1 MRAWKRAPAE
11 GLVDDE
17 DDEELVNLLSGESNP
32 LDELDELFSES
43 DGTVRLSVGGHNSEG
58 GGAGVG
64 AKSGSGGTSYPWA
77 QTARSAGGGAA
88 RRRDSR
94 VQSWHETD
102 NEDGEDFGTIDW
114 SYYRRKS
121 RWHDHQ
127 TKKRIADWPRVFR
140 SMYTA
145 YEAGQSWLALGV
157 VGVSCGVIASVVDI
171 GTDWATD
178 LKFGLCRRGFWI
190 NRATCC
196 SDRHTSSASPVG
208 LTDYYQVDPPWRQS
222 RGKT

>member
-43 DGTVRLSVGGHNSEG
+43 DGTARLSVGGHVSEG
-58 GGAGVG
+58 GGAQAG
-64 AKSGSGGTSYPWA
+64 AKRGAGGTSHPPA
-77 QTARSAGGGAA
+77 QTGGGAT

-94 VQSWHETD
+94 VPSWHETD
-102 NEDGEDFGTIDW
+102 DEDGEDFGTIDW

-127 TKKRIADWPRVFR
+127 TKERIADWPRVFR
-140 SMYTA
+140 SLYTA

-157 VGVSCGVIASVVDI
+157 VGVSCGV
-171 GTDWATD
+171 T
-178 LKFGLCRRGFWI
+178 LNPK
-190 NRATCC
+190 
-196 SDRHTSSASPVG
+196 P
-208 LTDYYQVDPPWRQS
+208 
-222 RGKT
+222 

>member
-17 DDEELVNLLSGESNP
+17 DDEELVNLLSGGANP
-32 LDELDELFSES
+32 LDELDHLFSES
-43 DGTVRLSVGGHNSEG
+43 DGTVRLSVGGNVSEG
-58 GGAGVG
+58 RGAQVS
-64 AKSGSGGTSYPWA
+64 AKSGAGGASHPRAHT
-77 QTARSAGGGAA
+77 TRNDAGGGAA

-102 NEDGEDFGTIDW
+102 DEEGEDFGTIDW

-127 TKKRIADWPRVFR
+127 TQQSIADWPRAFR
-140 SMYTA
+140 SIYTA
-145 YEAGQSWLALGV
+145 YEAVQSWLALGV

-196 SDRHTSSASPVG
+196 SDRQQPSSIHEGPLGGHSNVNFP
-208 LTDYYQVDPPWRQS
+208 RF
-222 RGKT
+222 